1 MKKYHY
7 KILYTFLGFI
17 VGSIF
22 TGLFM
27 SQFISSQRNQGR
39 NEGALNGK
47 IEIWEF
53 LDKNIK
59 IDSLNTELKETGKYY
74 DFKDIRI
81 SVIEING
88 VETIQCK

>member
-1 MKKYHY
+1 MKKHL
-7 KILYTFLGFI
+7 LYAFIGLI
-17 VGSIF
+17 VGSIL

-39 NEGALNGK
+39 NEGVLNGK

-53 LDKNIK
+53 LDKNINN
-59 IDSLNTELKETGKYY
+59 DSLNTELKETGKYY

-81 SVIEING
+81 SVVEING

>member
-1 MKKYHY
+1 MKKHHY
-7 KILYTFLGFI
+7 KILYAFIGLI
-17 VGSIF
+17 VGAIL

-27 SQFISSQRNQGR
+27 SQFIYSQRNQGR

-53 LDKNIK
+53 LDKNINN
-59 IDSLNTELKETGKYY
+59 DSLNTELKETGKYY

-81 SVIEING
+81 SVVEING

>member
-1 MKKYHY
+1 MKKYY
-7 KILYTFLGFI
+7 CKILYTFIGLI
-17 VGSIF
+17 VGSIL

-27 SQFISSQRNQGR
+27 FQFISSQRNQGR

-47 IEIWEF
+47 REIWKF
-53 LDKNIK
+53 LGKNIK
-59 IDSLNTELKETGKYY
+59 NDSLNAKLKETGKYY